1 LEVNCVAGYD
11 GYPNFFG
18 SLMNCIKTTIS
29 DHRLQLAKVDSVEVE
44 DSGFDTGYS
53 SDEKKKNLLIGRVH
67 KKTGSSSWH
76 GTGKAGDS
84 SSS

>member
-1 LEVNCVAGYD
+1 MLV
-11 GYPNFFG
+11 
-18 SLMNCIKTTIS
+18 S
-29 DHRLQLAKVDSVEVE
+29 KVDSAEVE

-53 SDEKKKNLLIGRVH
+53 SDEKKKNLLSGRIH

-76 GTGKAGDS
+76 GMGKAGDS

>member
-1 LEVNCVAGYD
+1 
-11 GYPNFFG
+11 
-18 SLMNCIKTTIS
+18 MNCIQKTIA
-29 DHRLQLAKVDSVEVE
+29 DHRTNSSKVDSAEVE